1 MEDLTTTATR
11 NDMSMDEIYLRVWDR
26 QQEWT
31 GTRWNIITIFLSV
44 SFALFG
50 LSFQGQTLTIA
61 TKVQRITA
69 LVIYWFTYFLFRRY
83 SDWSMYLRT
92 YLEELEKT
100 EQTQLTL
107 HTEWKKTVQTPFRK
121 LTSITKLL
129 FYFGLLYT
137 IAVVVLWFSSF

>member
-1 MEDLTTTATR
+1 MEDLTTTAKR
-11 NDMSMDEIYLRVWDR
+11 NGMSMDEIYLRIWER

-50 LSFQGQTLTIA
+50 LSFQGQTLTVA
-61 TKVQRITA
+61 SKVQRITA

-83 SDWSMYLRT
+83 SDWSMFLRT
-92 YLEELEKT
+92 YLKNLET
-100 EQTQLTL
+100 TNQTQLDL
-107 HTEWKKTVQTPFRK
+107 HTRWKIEKQTPFRK
-121 LTSITKLL
+121 WTSITKLV

-137 IAVVVLWFSSF
+137 IAVVVLWFSNF